1 MINKLNKIALMLACI
16 MMLSLHAKA
25 DVTPTKPE
33 GNGIGI
39 SSTPYLVSN
48 LAELLWVK
56 NLMKEGYY
64 DGVNRLEK
72 NVYIKL
78 TADIDLSPVCGP
90 TIGSWEPITSFWGQI
105 DGDGHQITNLYIN
118 RTDGKTGQG
127 LGFIAYTGIHFG
139 DSGRIHVIKNLTIS
153 GNVKGYGFDGVGMV
167 VGSVNFGAMTMENV
181 TVTGTV
187 EGDQNVGGFVGTSY
201 QFGPEFVNCTNYAE
215 VVGSK
220 NVGGL
225 CGKALNGG
233 TATGCKNYGAIKWK
247 NNYTVSSGFGGI
259 FGESYGIVTDCINN
273 GTIDGMGDCG
283 GIVGTMTYGD
293 IAYCVN
299 NGNVSSSGG
308 NAGGIA
314 GLGHAGT
321 IKHCYNNEASI
332 VGSRPGLILG
342 RVDSQLFYQNECVGN
357 GGNGTTYYKKDSPTP
372 TPNCIGTSSYSGGEF
387 YVFTAEEM
395 ASGYAA
401 YTLQGSEEKTYWV
414 QDLSDP
420 KSKPTLKT
428 SDLDDNTNRVYLVGG
443 TYNCSNQLV
452 GKLEYS
458 NDPTPHFQ
466 YISHTYNDGFCTVCA
481 CGMEPTQVDGVY
493 QIATVSHLAWF
504 AHQLRT
510 EKEDINAVL
519 TANIDMTSY
528 YQKGYKWTPIP
539 KYRGHL
545 DGQGYTISHF
555 RCEMTG
561 EKTVGFIKYLN
572 SGGSLSNLT
581 IEGQITCES
590 DAGMLVGLMW
600 KDKSDDVTITNC
612 CARGT
617 IAVQFSPESI
627 TIPRVAGIAGYADD
641 KKACKIEG
649 CTNYVNIT
657 AKGKYVEMSGICT
670 YFAKITRCT
679 NYGTLDAQEVEN
691 DYSAGICINY
701 CDVDHCANFGEVKG
715 NERVAGITYRNTT
728 VNSSLNAGNI
738 SSKVSG
744 GVGAISYYPL
754 SNTFS
759 NIYYSTS
766 VKYTEGGTAI
776 TPRGNSANG
785 DSGNVGTAYYGL
797 PESDFA
803 DGSICLKLNQDA
815 EHFGQQLGH
824 DAYPIPG
831 GMRIFRHYA
840 EVCNGT
846 EYPIPGTEYLTNSA
860 EGLHRPYGSEG
871 HHYIEEGRCVGHCG
885 IIEAPKKDQDGYY
898 TIEYAPHLVWL
909 SNYVNSAEYKA
920 NPETV
925 LARQTKNISLKE
937 FCHPANEETGETELN
952 WEPIGKNG
960 FIGEYD
966 GGSHWITDLYIN
978 NSTANYQGLFGE
990 VGAMVGKKAPD
1001 FTTKLHH
1008 IKIHGNITA
1017 NNYVGLIAGYM
1028 SVGEMYM
1035 CLTGRYSSL
1044 PVVRSKSNSSS
1055 GTFIGGL
1062 VGKAG
1067 STGGEP
1073 NSSIHHCFVDNVHIY
1088 SESTKTYG
1096 YVGGIVGRS
1105 YWPLSCCQSTDIT
1118 IEAKGTNQVGGIV
1131 GSLDINL
1138 AYGTMGLSECGAT
1151 ATIKAKD
1158 KIGVLAG
1165 QVTSACTIEN
1175 SFAKVTEIRPTT
1187 PSTAQYV
1194 KPTVGYN
1201 SGNCTFSNTY
1211 YTGYHPGLEDKTTG
1225 VKSMSTGLVDLG
1237 ELAVAL
1243 GGHWGQR
1250 IDCVN
1255 LGRDITPTLYAPPAE
1270 LINGKCTNL
1279 SLGLMTRAIQNL
1291 LECGINQPLT
1301 VNKLKT
1307 EYVKYLLQ
1315 KK

>member
-1 MINKLNKIALMLACI
+1 MINKLNKIALMLTCI

-127 LGFIAYTGIHFG
+127 LGFIAYTGIHFD

-259 FGESYGIVTDCINN
+259 FGESYGIITDCINN
-273 GTIDGMGDCG
+273 GTINGMNDTG

-293 IAYCVN
+293 IDHCVN
-299 NGNVSSSGG
+299 NGNITASSG
-308 NAGGIA
+308 NAGGIV

-321 IKHCYNNEASI
+321 IKYSYNNGATI
-332 VGSRPGLILG
+332 KGSSPGLILG
-342 RVDSQLFYQNECVGN
+342 RVDSQLFYQSQCVGN
-357 GGNGTTYYKKDSPTP
+357 GGVGTVIQGTIQYQTP
-372 TPNCIGTSSYSGGEF
+372 KCIGTTPYSGGGF
-387 YVFTAEEM
+387 YAFTDEQI
-395 ASGYAA
+395 ASGFAT

-493 QIATVSHLAWF
+493 QIATASHLAWF
-504 AHQLRT
+504 AHQAST
-510 EKEDINAVL
+510 MKDDINAVL
-519 TANIDMTSY
+519 TANIDMTPY

-561 EKTVGFIKYLN
+561 EKKAGFIKYLN

-617 IAVQFSPESI
+617 IAVQFYPESI

-670 YFAKITRCT
+670 YSAKITRCT

-776 TPRGNSANG
+776 TPQGNSPNG
-785 DSGNVGTAYYGL
+785 DSNNRGAAYFAL
-797 PESDFA
+797 PVSDFA

-846 EYPIPGTEYLTNSA
+846 EYPIPGTEYVTNSA
-860 EGLHRPYGSEG
+860 EGLHHPYASEG
-871 HHYIEEGRCVGHCG
+871 HHYIEKGTCVGHCG
-885 IIEAPKKDQDGYY
+885 LIEAPKKDQDGYY
-898 TIEYAPHLVWL
+898 TIAYAPHLVWL
-909 SNYVNSAEYKA
+909 RNYVNSAEYKA
-920 NPETV
+920 TPEII
-925 LARQTKNISLKE
+925 LARQTQDISLAE
-937 FCHPANEETGETELN
+937 FCHPANEETGVTALN

-966 GGSHWITDLYIN
+966 GGSHWIKNLYIN
-978 NSTANYQGLFGE
+978 DEKATYQGLFAQ
-990 VGAMVGKKAPD
+990 VGSIVGKKAPN
-1001 FTTKLHH
+1001 FTSKLHH
-1008 IKIHGNITA
+1008 IKIQGNVTA
-1017 NNYVGLIAGYM
+1017 NSYAGLIAGYM
-1028 SVGEMYM
+1028 SCGEMYM
-1035 CLTGRYSSL
+1035 CRAE
-1044 PVVRSKSNSSS
+1044 RSGVYGKSGSAK
-1055 GTFIGGL
+1055 GAFIGGL
-1062 VGKAG
+1062 VGLAG
-1067 STGGEP
+1067 SNGAEE
-1073 NSSIHHCFVDNVHIY
+1073 NSSIHHCFVEIIY
-1088 SESTKTYG
+1088 ISSESTRSYG

-1105 YWPLSCCQSTDIT
+1105 YWPIYCCQLTGSNT
-1118 IEAKGTNQVGGIV
+1118 ILAHDTNQAGGIV
-1131 GSLDINL
+1131 GSLDINTS
-1138 AYGTMGLSECGAT
+1138 YGTLGLRECGAE
-1151 ATIKAKD
+1151 AFVYAKD
-1158 KIGVLAG
+1158 KVGILAG
-1165 QVTSACTIEN
+1165 QVTSACSIEN
-1175 SFAKVTEIRPTT
+1175 SFACVSKMATYHFTSQNIN
-1187 PSTAQYV
+1187 A
-1194 KPTVGYN
+1194 TVGYN

-1211 YTGYHPGLEDKTTG
+1211 YTYDKTAKDRNSG
-1225 VKSMSTGLVDLG
+1225 VEFMSFDDFKKGKMA
-1237 ELAVAL
+1237 AVL
-1243 GGHWGQR
+1243 GGHWGQC
-1250 IDCVN
+1250 IDGVYSHK
-1255 LGRDITPTLYAPPAE
+1255 DEQPILYAPPVK
-1270 LINGKCTNL
+1270 LINGVYSNL
-1279 SLGLMTRAIQNL
+1279 SLGLMTRAIQNI
-1291 LECGINQPLT
+1291 LECNFHCHWPPQNLF
-1301 VNKLKT
+1301 K
-1307 EYVKYLLQ
+1307 EYSNYLL
-1315 KK
+1315 KKK